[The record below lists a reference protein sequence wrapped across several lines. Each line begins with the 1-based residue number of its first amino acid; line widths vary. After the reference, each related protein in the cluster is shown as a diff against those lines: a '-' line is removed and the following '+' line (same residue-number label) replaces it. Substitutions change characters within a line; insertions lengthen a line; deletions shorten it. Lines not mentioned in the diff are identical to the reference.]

1 MDFNQIL
8 FSGGMCGRGVGVKWG
23 RVELIRSW

>member
-8 FSGGMCGRGVGVKWG
+8 
-23 RVELIRSW
+23 L